1 MNPISE
7 NFVKKHQT
15 YLSDNPNE
23 LENFGSIYE
32 HMLFYLTSILGIDE
46 KQALQCI
53 LDLKADI
60 SCDLLPY
67 IVKSEII

>member
-1 MNPISE
+1 MNPITE

-46 KQALQCI
+46 KLALHCI

-67 IVKSEII
+67 IVKSETI

>member
-1 MNPISE
+1 MNPITE
-7 NFVKKHQT
+7 NFVKKHQS

-23 LENFGSIYE
+23 LKNFGSIYE
-32 HMLFYLTSILGIDE
+32 HMLFYLTSTLGIE
-46 KQALQCI
+46 EQQALQCI
-53 LDLKADI
+53 LDLKADM

>member
-1 MNPISE
+1 LNPVTE
-7 NFVKKHQT
+7 NFVKKHQK

-23 LENFGSIYE
+23 LKNFGSIYE

-46 KQALQCI
+46 QQALQCI
-53 LDLKADI
+53 LDLKADM

>member
-1 MNPISE
+1 MNPVTE
-7 NFVKKHQT
+7 NFVKKHQK

-23 LENFGSIYE
+23 LENFNSIYD

-46 KQALQCI
+46 LQASQCI
-53 LDLKADI
+53 LDLKTDI

-67 IVKSEII
+67 IIKSEII

>member
-1 MNPISE
+1 MNPVTE
-7 NFVKKHQT
+7 NLVMKHQT

-23 LENFGSIYE
+23 LENFSSIYD
-32 HMLFYLTSILGIDE
+32 HMLFYFTRILGIDE
-46 KQALQCI
+46 EQALQCI

-60 SCDLLPY
+60 SCDLIPY